1 MKLINIGF
9 GSVVSAQRVIAVVSP
24 DSAPI
29 KRLGQEARE
38 RGMLIDASFGR
49 KTRSVLVMDS
59 DHVMWSS
66 LGGQELAAHLGDG
79 AGEEQEMEEDEL

>member
-9 GSVVSAQRVIAVVSP
+9 GSVVLAQRVIAVVSP

-59 DHVMWSS
+59 DHVIWSS
-66 LGGQELAAHLGDG
+66 LGVQQLAAQLGDG